1 MTVYDLV
8 IRGGH
13 IIDPA
18 NGIDGVASVG
28 VKDGRVAAV
37 GEIEDAGS
45 TELDAVG
52 RYVVPGLIDM
62 HTHLFKDF
70 SMFGIDVDELS
81 PRTGVT
87 TSVDTGTAGWINYA
101 GFRKVIMAPAQ
112 TRVLAYVNLSGVGL
126 PWRNGEMVFE
136 GYVQPA
142 ACAQAILDF
151 PEDTVGVKVR
161 LYRGV
166 GGDADLRDLLQIAID
181 AAHRCES
188 PLMVHISGADVPL
201 SDLLAPLRPGD
212 VITHCYHGGELA
224 SILDA
229 ADKVRPEVREAR
241 DRGIVFDIGHGFG
254 SFSFDVGRAAMDD
267 GFPPD
272 TISSDIH
279 TLNIDGPVYGLPT
292 TVSKFLHLGMPLAE
306 AVQRVTLEPAR
317 ALGREDLGT
326 LGIGAAADVAVFDLE
341 EGEFEL
347 VDSDEIAVVG
357 NRMLR
362 CCATVKDGMVCYE
375 RKGRGATEY
384 TENREKH

>member
-1 MTVYDLV
+1 MPTHDLV

-13 IIDPA
+13 VIDPA
-18 NGIDGVASVG
+18 NGVDGAATVG
-28 VKDGRVAAV
+28 IKDGRIAAV
-37 GEIEDAGS
+37 GDIEASGEVEIDA
-45 TELDAVG
+45 AG
-52 RYVVPGLIDM
+52 RYVVPGLIDL

-70 SMFGIDVDELS
+70 SIFGIDVDELS

-101 GFRKVIMAPAQ
+101 GFRKVVMAPAQ

-142 ACAQAILDF
+142 ACAQAILDY

-166 GGDADLRDLLQIAID
+166 GGDADLRDLLQIAIE
-181 AAHRCES
+181 AARRCEK
-188 PLMVHISGADVPL
+188 PLMVHISGSDVPVA
-201 SDLLAPLRPGD
+201 DLLAPLRSGD

-229 ADKVRPEVREAR
+229 SGKVRPEVREAR

-279 TLNIDGPVYGLPT
+279 TLNIDGPVYDLPT
-292 TVSKFLHLGMPLAE
+292 TVSKFLHLGMSLSE
-306 AVQRVTLEPAR
+306 AIQRVTVEPAK
-317 ALGREDLGT
+317 ALGRADLGS
-326 LGIGAAADVAVFDLE
+326 LGVGAIADVAIFDLE
-341 EGEFEL
+341 EGAFEL
-347 VDSDEIAVVG
+347 VDSDEVAVTG
-357 NRMLR
+357 DKMLR
-362 CCATVKDGMVCYE
+362 CSETVKDGQVTYV
-375 RKGRGATEY
+375 RK
-384 TENREKH
+384 